1 MIEIDGPQ
9 HRNRAAADHD
19 GHSIPAPN
27 TSSVVIALAAY
38 HESAMTLPR
47 EPLKIGDAGYDMS
60 AAPPDAWRL
69 FDPEAPDPGY
79 FEFDWISAR
88 HPDLYHRFAL
98 TTEGLTAEL
107 QRLVDFRGL
116 DVIDVGAGTGRSAI
130 GLASSASHVLAV
142 DAYASVI
149 EFGKRMVHAANVTNV
164 TYSRADRSQL
174 PVPDSSVDAVVCCW
188 AELDRAEAAR
198 VLKPNGWLI
207 HMGGHPDEPGELQ
220 PLLDEQFPQMASA
233 AMRDDATLPD
243 RAPVDLEFLGEKEW
257 PDVRLA
263 DGVLRARDFTYT
275 ADYGSPEEA
284 AAIFG
289 RIFGPKIGDYFT
301 DRNQATNW
309 SRLRIYYGRVAT

>member
-1 MIEIDGPQ
+1 VIEIDGPQ

-142 DAYASVI
+142 DAYAGRCGPGGHRPWS
-149 EFGKRMVHAANVTNV
+149 
-164 TYSRADRSQL
+164 
-174 PVPDSSVDAVVCCW
+174 
-188 AELDRAEAAR
+188 AAR
-198 VLKPNGWLI
+198 RARGRPPPPAVAGPWLS
-207 HMGGHPDEPGELQ
+207 G
-220 PLLDEQFPQMASA
+220 PL
-233 AMRDDATLPD
+233 R
-243 RAPVDLEFLGEKEW
+243 RRDLEPPF
-257 PDVRLA
+257 
-263 DGVLRARDFTYT
+263 
-275 ADYGSPEEA
+275 
-284 AAIFG
+284 FG
-289 RIFGPKIGDYFT
+289 
-301 DRNQATNW
+301 
-309 SRLRIYYGRVAT
+309 GRP